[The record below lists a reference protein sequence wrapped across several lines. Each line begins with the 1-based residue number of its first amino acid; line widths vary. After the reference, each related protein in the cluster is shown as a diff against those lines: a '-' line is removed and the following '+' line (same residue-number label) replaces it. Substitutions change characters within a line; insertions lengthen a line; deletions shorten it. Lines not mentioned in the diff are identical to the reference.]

1 MQARRQRKSIAT
13 ALVFGGPRSDELLAV
28 RWEHVDLPGGPLAA
42 NGSVGHAPTRRIA
55 RSLPGAH
62 SLLASDLEQRA
73 GAGRRRHDRPAIGD
87 PIDEEQAPT
96 T

>member
-1 MQARRQRKSIAT
+1 MQARRQRKSMAT
-13 ALVFGGPRSDELLAV
+13 VLVLGGLRPDELLAV
-28 RWEHVDLPGGPLAA
+28 RWEHVALLGGPHGQRSHLRR
-42 NGSVGHAPTRRIA
+42 APTRRIA

-62 SLLASDLEQRA
+62 SLLASDLEPRA
-73 GAGRRRHDRPAIGD
+73 GAGRRRRDRPPIGD